1 MKSNEIRITVNA
13 EKDSK
18 LELGVFA
25 LLDNAQKNRKRIVET
40 FLERKEKQ
48 AKKIERRL

>member
-18 LELGVFA
+18 LELGVSA
-25 LLDNAQKNRKRIVET
+25 LLDNAQKNRKRIVENI
-40 FLERKEKQ
+40 FRKKGKTSQEN
-48 AKKIERRL
+48 